1 VAKNKFT
8 YILNNAVKKI
18 KSIIP
23 NFIDN
28 EGFSYSPLGNVAF
41 FARSLVFG
49 EVSWQSGLGGCLMR
63 LSS

>member
-23 NFIDN
+23 ILLIM
-28 EGFSYSPLGNVAF
+28 G
-41 FARSLVFG
+41 VF
-49 EVSWQSGLGGCLMR
+49 LILP
-63 LSS
+63 